1 MIAVILALVVALVV
15 LVVLS
20 APLGSRDFKATKR
33 GVIMMYCTPN
43 IAGDWARYTIEI
55 NRKYA
60 ERHNYGFV
68 VVSSPY
74 DPKVTHAWQKIP
86 AMIEL
91 LDRGAYEFVVY
102 MDADAIVN
110 KHEVPY
116 ERFLARYTG
125 DIIVCSDEA
134 NSAGLYAVNGG
145 MVIARNT
152 SAARTLL
159 TQWWALRYAY
169 PEFAFEQWALSDI
182 VRGKHP
188 HIDGRVVSVAP
199 ETDFNSVYG
208 EVLAYVRNMDTGRP
222 DRFVLHLMSM
232 DDATRRA
239 AFSRLHTE
247 LVSDARG

>member
-1 MIAVILALVVALVV
+1 MFAALVVVV
-15 LVVLS
+15 AIVVFAAS
-20 APLGSRDFKATKR
+20 AMPRVNNAPRR

-43 IAGDWARYTIEI
+43 IAVDWARYTIEI
-55 NRKYA
+55 NRRYA
-60 ERHNYGFV
+60 QRHNYGFV

-74 DPKVTHAWQKIP
+74 DPLVTHAWQKIP

-91 LDRGAYEFVVY
+91 LGGSYEFVVY

-116 ERFLARYTG
+116 EWFLEQYAG
-125 DIIVCSDEA
+125 DIVVCSDEA

-152 SAARTLL
+152 SAAKRLL
-159 TQWWALRYAY
+159 AQWWALRYAY

-188 HIDGRVVSVAP
+188 HIDGSVVSVAP

-208 EVLAYVRNMDTGRP
+208 EVLAYVRDMHAARP

-239 AFSRLHTE
+239 AFSRLHGE
-247 LVSDARG
+247 LMS

>member
-1 MIAVILALVVALVV
+1 
-15 LVVLS
+15 
-20 APLGSRDFKATKR
+20 
-33 GVIMMYCTPN
+33 MMYCTPN
-43 IAGDWARYTIEI
+43 IAGDWARYTIEV
-55 NRKYA
+55 NRTYA
-60 ERHNYGFV
+60 RRHNYAFV
-68 VVSSPY
+68 VVSTPY
-74 DPKVTHAWQKIP
+74 DPRVTHAWQKIP

-91 LDRGAYEFVVY
+91 LDRGSYAFVVY

-116 ERFLARYTG
+116 EWFLERYAG
-125 DIIVCSDEA
+125 DILVCSDEA

-159 TQWWALRYAY
+159 AQWWALRYAY

-188 HIDGRVVSVAP
+188 HIDGRAVSVAP

-208 EVLAYVRNMDTGRP
+208 EVLAYVRNMDAGRP

-232 DDATRRA
+232 DDSTRRA
-239 AFSRLHTE
+239 AFSRLHRE